1 MKSSVHIEEPKSTKL
16 SNLLPLLLRKITAA
30 VTRREKT
37 EGSNH
42 YEKKI
47 SLATIAAGSL
57 FSILIIVLLVLN
69 GWLVGG
75 SGDNFYARQ
84 IVLGFL
90 GIANIVF
97 WGVWARS
104 NVSWALAGN
113 DRPSSEPDGCDRFFS
128 LSLDLLCV
136 ISFDGY
142 VKRINPAGEKI
153 LGYSPGE
160 MVGQLFIEFVHPDDR
175 ETTLKEAESLAA
187 GNNTVGFE
195 NRWRCRNGS
204 YKWIAWTGTRF
215 WEEEL
220 MYGVGRDITDRKQAE
235 AALQSDHHIGN
246 PLRQR
251 GVVDVDVDWPKTVSQ
266 QPSIQRERDRIEP
279 QAFRR
284 GLPCTLRPVAT
295 GWHLVGGQTRQWP
308 ETVVPQLLSERCHL
322 LFLGRHS
329 GTELKPITPARG
341 STLAS
346 M

>member
-1 MKSSVHIEEPKSTKL
+1 MKSSVDIEESKSTKL
-16 SNLLPLLLRKITAA
+16 ANLLQLLLRKITAA
-30 VTRREKT
+30 VIRREKT

-57 FSILIIVLLVLN
+57 LSILIIVLLVLN

-84 IVLGFL
+84 LVLGFL

-136 ISFDGY
+136 TGFDGY
-142 VKRINPAGEKI
+142 VKRINPAAEKI

-160 MVGQLFIEFVHPDDR
+160 IVGRLLIEFVHPDDR
-175 ETTLKEAESLAA
+175 ETTLKEAESIAA

-204 YKWIAWTGTRF
+204 YKWVAWTATRF
-215 WEEEL
+215 CEEEL
-220 MYGVGRDITDRKQAE
+220 IYGVGRDITDRKQAE
-235 AALQSDHHIGN
+235 AALQESQRFVERIANTSPNLLFVYDESEQRNVYSNRELSD
-246 PLRQR
+246 
-251 GVVDVDVDWPKTVSQ
+251 
-266 QPSIQRERDRIEP
+266 
-279 QAFRR
+279 
-284 GLPCTLRPVAT
+284 TLGYTSAEFENM
-295 GWHLVGGQTRQWP
+295 G
-308 ETVVPQLLSERCHL
+308 SHL
-322 LFLGRHS
+322 LPTIIH
-329 GTELKPITPARG
+329 PDD
-341 STLAS
+341 LAQLDRKS
-346 M
+346 AE